1 MQESFS
7 SVEDNGTPIAQFLK
21 SVFSKWFVLLDLGL
35 LAVGAIEMLHLRELT
50 SLTELLG
57 RLEPFV
63 PEVLLLVSVLAFGIA
78 CYQSWLRE
86 NEAALNHLEYSTTL
100 AQELARQSKELETAL
115 EKVKKMQEAPRS
127 LGMARDMSN
136 RASFEIHS
144 AKKRL
149 EAITSEITHMKDKLD
164 FLNDDL
170 KKPNTSLASAMS
182 VLNQTIHEMK
192 LDAERSTSNGKAAV
206 KH

>member
-1 MQESFS
+1 MQDALSGVDENSA
-7 SVEDNGTPIAQFLK
+7 PIAQFLK
-21 SVFSKWFVLLDLGL
+21 SIFSKWFVLLDLGL
-35 LAVGAIEMLHLRELT
+35 LAVGAIERLHLTGLGTLT
-50 SLTELLG
+50 HLLG
-57 RLEPFV
+57 SLEPFV
-63 PEVLLLVSVLAFGIA
+63 PEALLAVSVAVFGIA
-78 CYQSWLRE
+78 CYQVWRQE
-86 NEAALNHLEYSTTL
+86 NESALNQLEYSTTL
-100 AQELARQSKELETAL
+100 AQELARQSKDLDTAL

-149 EAITSEITHMKDKLD
+149 DAITSEITHMKDKLD

-192 LDAERSTSNGKAAV
+192 LDAELAASNGKAAI

>member
-1 MQESFS
+1 MRETLS
-7 SVEDNGTPIAQFLK
+7 SVDDNGAPIAQFLK
-21 SVFSKWFVLLDLGL
+21 SIFSKWFVLLDLGL
-35 LAVGAIEMLHLRELT
+35 LAVGSIERLHLSSLGALT
-50 SLTELLG
+50 HLLG
-57 RLEPFV
+57 NLEPFV
-63 PEVLLLVSVLAFGIA
+63 PEALLVLSVPVFAIA

-86 NEAALNHLEYSTTL
+86 KESALNHFEYSATL
-100 AQELARQSKELETAL
+100 AQELARQSLDLETAL
-115 EKVKKMQEAPRS
+115 EKVKKMQDAPRS

-149 EAITSEITHMKDKLD
+149 DAITSEITHMKDKLD

-182 VLNQTIHEMK
+182 VLNQTLREMK
-192 LDAERSTSNGKAAV
+192 LDAELAASNGKAAV

>member
-1 MQESFS
+1 MREALS
-7 SVEDNGTPIAQFLK
+7 SVDDSGAPIAQFLK

-35 LAVGAIEMLHLRELT
+35 LAVGAIERLHLSSLG
-50 SLTELLG
+50 SLTHLLG
-57 RLEPFV
+57 RMEPFV
-63 PEVLLLVSVLAFGIA
+63 PEALVAVSVPVFAIA
-78 CYQSWLRE
+78 CYQCWLRE
-86 NEAALNHLEYSTTL
+86 KESALNHFEYSTTL
-100 AQELARQSKELETAL
+100 AQELARQSKDLETAL

-170 KKPNTSLASAMS
+170 KKPSTSLASAMS
-182 VLNQTIHEMK
+182 VLNQTITEMK
-192 LDAERSTSNGKAAV
+192 LDTELAASNGKAAV
-206 KH
+206 KR

>member
-1 MQESFS
+1 MQEALS
-7 SVEDNGTPIAQFLK
+7 SVDDNGAPIVQFLK
-21 SVFSKWFVLLDLGL
+21 SILSKWFVLLDLGL
-35 LAVGAIEMLHLRELT
+35 LAVGAIERLHLPGLG
-50 SLTELLG
+50 SLTHLLG
-57 RLEPFV
+57 SMEPFV
-63 PEVLLLVSVLAFGIA
+63 PEMLLAVSVPVFGIA
-78 CYQSWLRE
+78 CYQCWLRE
-86 NEAALNHLEYSTTL
+86 RESALNHFEYSATL
-100 AQELARQSKELETAL
+100 AEELARQCKDLETAL

-149 EAITSEITHMKDKLD
+149 DAITSEITHMKDKLD

-182 VLNQTIHEMK
+182 VLNQTIREMK
-192 LDAERSTSNGKAAV
+192 LDAELDASNGKAAV
-206 KH
+206 KR

>member
-1 MQESFS
+1 MQDALS
-7 SVEDNGTPIAQFLK
+7 SVDDKSAPIAQFLK
-21 SVFSKWFVLLDLGL
+21 SIFLKWFVLLDLAL
-35 LAVGAIEMLHLRELT
+35 LAVGAIERLHLSSLG
-50 SLTELLG
+50 SLTHWLG
-57 RLEPFV
+57 RMEPFV
-63 PEVLLLVSVLAFGIA
+63 PEALLAVSVPVLGIA
-78 CYQSWLRE
+78 CYQVWRRE
-86 NEAALNHLEYSTTL
+86 NESALNQLEYSTTL

-115 EKVKKMQEAPRS
+115 EKVKKMQDAPRS

-149 EAITSEITHMKDKLD
+149 DAITSEITHMKDKLD

-182 VLNQTIHEMK
+182 VLNQTITEMK
-192 LDAERSTSNGKAAV
+192 LDSELEASNVKAAV
-206 KH
+206 KR